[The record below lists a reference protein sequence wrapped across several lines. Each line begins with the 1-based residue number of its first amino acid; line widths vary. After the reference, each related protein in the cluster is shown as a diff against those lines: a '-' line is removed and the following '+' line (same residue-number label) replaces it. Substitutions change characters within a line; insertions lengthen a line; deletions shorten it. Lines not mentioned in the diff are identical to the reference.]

1 MYTDNAIVDLFWERN
16 EDGIDMLQ
24 KKYGKTL
31 TGISFRI
38 LNDRNDSEECVND
51 TYLST
56 WNSIPKARPV
66 SLLAYTG
73 KIVRNISIDRLKKR
87 MSKKRKIDNIAAIL
101 SELEDCIISENI
113 VEEEIEFQELSHDIS
128 VFLKRQTYECR
139 CFFVERYW
147 CAMTIKEIANK
158 HRITEKKVE
167 SNLYRC
173 RKKMR
178 DFLIERGYSL

>member
-1 MYTDNAIVDLFWERN
+1 
-16 EDGIDMLQ
+16 
-24 KKYGKTL
+24 
-31 TGISFRI
+31 
-38 LNDRNDSEECVND
+38 
-51 TYLST
+51 
-56 WNSIPKARPV
+56 
-66 SLLAYTG
+66 
-73 KIVRNISIDRLKKR
+73 
-87 MSKKRKIDNIAAIL
+87 MSKKRGIDNIAAIL
-101 SELEDCIISENI
+101 SELGECVVSDNNI
-113 VEEEIEFQELSHDIS
+113 EEEIEYQELSHDIS
-128 VFLKRQTYECR
+128 IFLKGQTKESR